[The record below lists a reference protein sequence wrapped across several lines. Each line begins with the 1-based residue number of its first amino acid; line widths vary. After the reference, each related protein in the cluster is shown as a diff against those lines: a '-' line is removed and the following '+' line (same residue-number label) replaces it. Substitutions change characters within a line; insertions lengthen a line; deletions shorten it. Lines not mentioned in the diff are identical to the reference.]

1 MPVFPIGAIAAAAVR
16 SIRDNENEFSGIAS
30 DLYKS
35 TTVYGNLIIN
45 KYYKFPEMKYASF
58 TEEVPRT
65 PRNIRTTTIA
75 SEILL
80 FSKEFPVEIDLTKT
94 NLDTGIKEATE
105 RYSADQYWEQED
117 QEILEKYL
125 SYVKVQY
132 LVHIS
137 ADKVKYNVEFHPYKF
152 MLNKKIFL

>member
-1 MPVFPIGAIAAAAVR
+1 MPVFPIGAIAATAAK
-16 SIRDNENEFSGIAS
+16 SARDNEFSEIVS

-35 TTVYGNLIIN
+35 TMVYGKLIIN

-58 TEEVPRT
+58 TEKLPRI
-65 PRNIRTTTIA
+65 PSNIRITTIA

-94 NLDTGIKEATE
+94 NLDTGIKEAIE
-105 RYSADQYWEQED
+105 RYSADEYWEQED

-125 SYVKVQY
+125 DHVGVQY
-132 LVHIS
+132 AIDIS
-137 ADKVKYNVEFHPYKF
+137 ADKVKYSVEFHPYKF
-152 MLNKKIFL
+152 MPN

>member
-1 MPVFPIGAIAAAAVR
+1 MPVFPIGAIVAAAAK
-16 SIRDNENEFSGIAS
+16 SARDNEFSGISS

-58 TEEVPRT
+58 TEKLPCI
-65 PRNIRTTTIA
+65 PCDIRTTTIA

-94 NLDTGIKEATE
+94 NLDTGIREAIE
-105 RYSADQYWEQED
+105 RYSADKYWEQED
-117 QEILEKYL
+117 QKILEKYL
-125 SYVKVQY
+125 SHVGVQY
-132 LVHIS
+132 AIDIS
-137 ADKVKYNVEFHPYKF
+137 ADKVKYSVELHPYKF
-152 MLNKKIFL
+152 IPN

>member
-1 MPVFPIGAIAAAAVR
+1 MPVFSIGAIVAAAAK
-16 SIRDNENEFSGIAS
+16 SSRDNEFSGIAN

-35 TTVYGNLIIN
+35 TIVYGNLIIN
-45 KYYKFPEMKYASF
+45 KYYKFPEMRHASF
-58 TEEVPRT
+58 TEKLPRI
-65 PRNIRTTTIA
+65 PCDIRITTIA

-80 FSKEFPVEIDLTKT
+80 FSKEFPIEIDLTKT
-94 NLDTGIKEATE
+94 NLDTGIKEAIE
-105 RYSADQYWEQED
+105 RYSADKYWEQED

-125 SYVKVQY
+125 SYVGVQY
-132 LVHIS
+132 AVDIS

>member
-1 MPVFPIGAIAAAAVR
+1 MTVFPIGAIAAAAAR

-58 TEEVPRT
+58 TEKLPRI
-65 PRNIRTTTIA
+65 PCDIRTTTIA

-80 FSKEFPVEIDLTKT
+80 FSKKFPIEIDLTKT
-94 NLDTGIKEATE
+94 NLDTGIREAAKRYS
-105 RYSADQYWEQED
+105 RYSADEYWEQED

-125 SYVKVQY
+125 SYVRVQY
-132 LVHIS
+132 AVGIS
-137 ADKVKYNVEFHPYKF
+137 ADKVKYSVEFHPYKF
-152 MLNKKIFL
+152 IPN

>member
-1 MPVFPIGAIAAAAVR
+1 MSVFPIGAIAAAAVK
-16 SIRDNENEFSGIAS
+16 SARDNEFSGIAS

-58 TEEVPRT
+58 TEKLPRI
-65 PRNIRTTTIA
+65 PSNIKTTTIA

-80 FSKEFPVEIDLTKT
+80 FSKEFPIEIDLTKT

-105 RYSADQYWEQED
+105 KYSADKYWEQED
-117 QEILEKYL
+117 QEIIKKYL
-125 SYVKVQY
+125 SHVGVQY
-132 LVHIS
+132 AVDIS
-137 ADKVKYNVEFHPYKF
+137 ADKVKYSVELHPYKF
-152 MLNKKIFL
+152 MPN

>member
-1 MPVFPIGAIAAAAVR
+1 MSVFPIGAIAAAAAK
-16 SIRDNENEFSGIAS
+16 SARDNEFSGIAS
-30 DLYKS
+30 DLYRS

-58 TEEVPRT
+58 TEKLPRI
-65 PRNIRTTTIA
+65 PSNIKTTTIA

-80 FSKEFPVEIDLTKT
+80 FSKEFPIEIDLTKT

-105 RYSADQYWEQED
+105 RYSADKYWKQED

-125 SYVKVQY
+125 SHVRVQY
-132 LVHIS
+132 AVDIS
-137 ADKVKYNVEFHPYKF
+137 ADKVKYSVEFHPYKF
-152 MLNKKIFL
+152 MHN

>member
-1 MPVFPIGAIAAAAVR
+1 MPVFPIGAIVATAAKSA
-16 SIRDNENEFSGIAS
+16 RDNEFSGISS

-58 TEEVPRT
+58 TEKLPRI
-65 PRNIRTTTIA
+65 PSDIKTTTIA

-80 FSKEFPVEIDLTKT
+80 FSKEFPIEIDLTKT
-94 NLDTGIKEATE
+94 NLDTGINEAVE
-105 RYSADQYWEQED
+105 KYSAEEYWEQED

-125 SYVKVQY
+125 GHVGVQY
-132 LVHIS
+132 AIDIS
-137 ADKVKYNVEFHPYKF
+137 ADKVKYSVELHPYKF
-152 MLNKKIFL
+152 IPN